1 MRDVYK
7 VDLEEIKKVKWQ
19 GDTNQYDLDL
29 YELGAGRDEFI
40 IMNPWISDPNLKHYI
55 YDIPETDRCVFWYYE
70 TEWVAKYFT
79 KNWKPG
85 RSNYKEIE
93 IVIPKLAWRKNPDF
107 DRTMLFEDDPFG
119 VFDPDPWDSQYELIW
134 YLDPRFNPLDD
145 RVWAISCKPIGI
157 PTIGVKDMG
166 YVTPQVDVEINKDL
180 SSLKINIDKC
190 YPAYYELQYEYAWE
204 LDPIHTTEND
214 DRMWVVKFTPR
225 YRKPKEWRWYGVIT
239 PEFIIEYNPDLG
251 ELNYDVD
258 FSIPWYD
265 FEYEHVW
272 MLDNKHLNNGEDE
285 IWAFKI
291 RLTDNI
297 LGSKLVGYISPI
309 LNIEYNP
316 DLGELNYNLDLFIP
330 WYDLGYEHVW
340 MLDNKHLNK
349 GEEEIWAFKIRVT
362 DNVVGSKIIDYISPV
377 LEVEYNEDLPR
388 VEYNIDYNI
397 PWHDLEYDHIW
408 YLTEG
413 TKDKVWAVKLCAV
426 EDPTGEKDMGSVSLI
441 IPRLD
446 VVFISYN
453 ESNAEENWQRV
464 LEKAPWAKRVNGVK
478 GIFEAHK
485 VAARLSKT
493 DMFYVVDGDAYLT
506 DEWQF
511 DFEPNIF
518 DRDCAYV
525 WSSQNPINGLVY
537 GYGGVKLF
545 PRALLLKKRKWT
557 TLDMFTG
564 ISNKLKVMET
574 VSNVTQFNTDSF
586 STWRSAFRECA
597 KLAAGTIDN
606 QVSSETTYR
615 LKRWTTIGSGKKF
628 GKYAI
633 DGAKTGYQ
641 YAKDNKDNQQAL
653 IKINDYTWLQDQF
666 NLYYNKQ

>member
-19 GDTNQYDLDL
+19 GDTDQYDLDL

-55 YDIPETDRCVFWYYE
+55 YEIPETDRCVFWYYE

-166 YVTPQVDVEINKDL
+166 YVTPQVDVEFNKHMPALD
-180 SSLKINIDKC
+180 INIDEC
-190 YPAYYELQYEYAWE
+190 YPAYYELQYECAWE
-204 LDPIHTTEND
+204 LDPVHLTEND

-225 YRKPKEWRWYGVIT
+225 YRKPKEWWWYGTIS
-239 PEFIIEYNPDLG
+239 PKFIIEHNP
-251 ELNYDVD
+251 V
-258 FSIPWYD
+258 
-265 FEYEHVW
+265 
-272 MLDNKHLNNGEDE
+272 
-285 IWAFKI
+285 
-291 RLTDNI
+291 
-297 LGSKLVGYISPI
+297 
-309 LNIEYNP
+309 
-316 DLGELNYNLDLFIP
+316 LGELNYNLDLFIP
-330 WYDLGYEHVW
+330 WHDLGYEHVW

-574 VSNVTQFNTDSF
+574 VSNITQFNTDSF

-666 NLYYNKQ
+666 DLYYNKQ